1 MSKPIKLTQAPAGQL
16 TEEQAE
22 QQLNQ
27 LLNEIRMLETYYNE
41 TVNRIQVASAGLTD
55 ARMAIQALE
64 GLDQNPNGELLVPI
78 GGGLLMPTK
87 NSDAKKII
95 LSVGA
100 GVALEKDF
108 NSAKVFLQAHEKDL
122 EKALNSLE
130 QQRREIGT
138 RLDAG
143 KSILQRLTTNG

>member
-1 MSKPIKLTQAPAGQL
+1 MSKPNKSIQTPASRL

-41 TVNRIQVASAGLTD
+41 IVSRIQVASAGLNET
-55 ARMAIQALE
+55 RMAIQALE
-64 GLDQNPNGELLVPI
+64 GLDQNPKIEMLIPI
-78 GGGLLMPTK
+78 GGGLLLRTE
-87 NSDAKKII
+87 NSESKKII

-100 GVALEKDF
+100 GVAIEKDY

-122 EKALNSLE
+122 EKALTSLE
-130 QQRREIGT
+130 QQRREIGS
-138 RLDAG
+138 RLDSG
-143 KSILQRLTTNG
+143 RSILQRLTTQA